1 MLAPALHILTEPD
14 HLVACF
20 AIGLLAGQRASRPEA
35 LSLLAGLV
43 GAFLVAFCV
52 AAVGQFGDA
61 VESLD
66 AFAAAGTLIAAGL
79 LVAIPR
85 LSLGPLAMA
94 VALATG
100 VVHGFANGLAADTL
114 LAVVGAVPAA
124 ASIALLGA
132 GLATLL
138 RAPWGLIAVRV
149 LGSWTAAMG
158 LILLGIALR

>member
-20 AIGLLAGQRASRPEA
+20 AIGLLAGQRAARRET
-35 LSLLAGLV
+35 LSLLAAFV

-61 VESLD
+61 FESLD
-66 AFAAAGTLIAAGL
+66 AFAAAATLIATGL
-79 LVAIPR
+79 LVAVPR
-85 LSLGPLAMA
+85 LSPAPLAMA

-100 VVHGFANGLAADTL
+100 VVHGFANGLAAATL
-114 LAVVGAVPAA
+114 LAVAGAVPAA
-124 ASIALLGA
+124 ALIAIAGYGLTALLK
-132 GLATLL
+132 
-138 RAPWGLIAVRV
+138 APWGLIAVRV

-158 LILLGIALR
+158 LILVGIALR